1 MKMRTNSERKEE
13 IKNVLKE
20 SGLSVVDWASEFWEA
35 KQKIGSIFDGLK
47 ENKMCITQTEDF

>member
-1 MKMRTNSERKEE
+1 MRTNSERKEE